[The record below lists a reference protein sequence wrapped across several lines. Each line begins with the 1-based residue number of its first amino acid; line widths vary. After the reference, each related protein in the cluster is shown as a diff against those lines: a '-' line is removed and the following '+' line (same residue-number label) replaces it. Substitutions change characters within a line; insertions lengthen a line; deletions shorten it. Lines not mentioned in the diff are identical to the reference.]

1 MTVYADSILYVI
13 IPPVLQCRFCV
24 RFFFIILPIIKIT

>member
-24 RFFFIILPIIKIT
+24 RFFIILPIIKIT